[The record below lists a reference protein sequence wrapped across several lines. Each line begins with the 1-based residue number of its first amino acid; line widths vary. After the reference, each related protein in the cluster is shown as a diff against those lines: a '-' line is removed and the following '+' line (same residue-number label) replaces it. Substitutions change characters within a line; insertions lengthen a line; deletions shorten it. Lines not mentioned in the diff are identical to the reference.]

1 MELEKNTL
9 VDLFLI
15 PLAGG
20 VHPKFWQKKTRK
32 PSGHKNNKTFAKSME
47 EHRTQLSDCRIS
59 LECPLRVLSPF
70 GTHHSPVFPP
80 TKKRP
85 VHDFPPDSPRNTGSF
100 DHQKEPLSSS
110 IGTLW
115 YLRRCQ
121 RLQVNEGGKVK
132 KQMTSR
138 EKKCANS
145 KILGWNRNFT
155 HLLPPTQNQNY
166 RSTTDYIQPQNLTQ
180 LAPEHLP

>member
-85 VHDFPPDSPRNTGSF
+85 VHDFPPDSPRFQARLIIKKSRFLARLGPC
-100 DHQKEPLSSS
+100 D
-110 IGTLW
+110 TLDDAKDFRSMRVARW
-115 YLRRCQ
+115 KDQITRWWFQ
-121 RLQVNEGGKVK
+121 TFFIFTPIPGEMIQF
-132 KQMTSR
+132 
-138 EKKCANS
+138 EKN
-145 KILGWNRNFT
+145 IFQLGWN
-155 HLLPPTQNQNY
+155 H
-166 RSTTDYIQPQNLTQ
+166 Q
-180 LAPEHLP
+180 LE

>member
-70 GTHHSPVFPP
+70 RTHHSPVFPP

-85 VHDFPPDSPRNTGSF
+85 VHDFPPDSPRFQARLIIKKSRFQARLGPCDTLDDAKDFRSMRVARWKIKQLGGGFKHFLFS
-100 DHQKEPLSSS
+100 PLS
-110 IGTLW
+110 L
-115 YLRRCQ
+115 
-121 RLQVNEGGKVK
+121 GKWSNLK
-132 KQMTSR
+132 KIFFNWV
-138 EKKCANS
+138 E
-145 KILGWNRNFT
+145 
-155 HLLPPTQNQNY
+155 
-166 RSTTDYIQPQNLTQ
+166 TTN
-180 LAPEHLP
+180 